1 MFSTSTQYAI
11 RTVLFLS
18 RKDEKNVKHKV
29 KEIAEELNIPQ
40 PFLSKILQQLSR
52 SKIVSSTKGRGGG
65 FYLSQQNF
73 QKTIMDIILCI
84 EGYNIFEDCILGLPN
99 CGNANPCHLHQY
111 FSIFKDNIHGIIS
124 ETSIKDL
131 KEEDAI
137 HFYKL

>member
-1 MFSTSTQYAI
+1 MFSTSTKYAI

-18 RKDEKNVKHKV
+18 RKDEKDVKHKV
-29 KEIAEELNIPQ
+29 KDIANELNIPQ
-40 PFLSKILQQLSR
+40 AFLSKILQQLSR

-84 EGYNIFEDCILGLPN
+84 EGYNIFDDCILGLPN
-99 CGNANPCHLHQY
+99 CGDKNPCHLHQY
-111 FSIFKDNIHGIIS
+111 FSVFKDNLHGVIS